1 LQLHKKEQIEKITR
15 ANSFDGESV
24 LGDLNR
30 TKVTS
35 ASNRGSNLLSNS
47 TRINTMENP
56 KPQEYQEIEEVR
68 SNSLEK
74 VEIVINDK

>member
-1 LQLHKKEQIEKITR
+1 
-15 ANSFDGESV
+15 
-24 LGDLNR
+24 
-30 TKVTS
+30 
-35 ASNRGSNLLSNS
+35 
-47 TRINTMENP
+47 MENP